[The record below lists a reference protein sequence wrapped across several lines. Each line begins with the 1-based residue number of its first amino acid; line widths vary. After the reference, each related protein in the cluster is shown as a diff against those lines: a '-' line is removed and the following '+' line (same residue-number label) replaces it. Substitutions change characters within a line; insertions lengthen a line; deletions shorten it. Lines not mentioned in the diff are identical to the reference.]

1 MCRLAS
7 GSAMNAKT
15 KMAMA
20 KFNKQGNDRPYF
32 SLLTVAYVSKLVI
45 FLILPSLILGNPR
58 YFNYNKNDI
67 AKILL
72 QVRGGQSSSGFSFRP
87 RPNVI
92 NPFKKSNNDHSSS
105 SSSSS
110 TTRFRNDQ
118 EEKQNKNDEELES
131 AKEQID
137 AFLSRDSRNSFIAR
151 VYAILSVQLFV
162 TAVSCML
169 FGLYF
174 PFADLRTVNSLTG
187 KVSPL
192 LWAPLVGV
200 SCVVV
205 HDEKISHSNNVK

>member
-1 MCRLAS
+1 
-7 GSAMNAKT
+7 MNSKT

-58 YFNYNKNDI
+58 YFNHNKNDI

-72 QVRGGQSSSGFSFRP
+72 QVRGGQSSSGFPFRP

-92 NPFKKSNNDHSSS
+92 NPFKKSNNDHSSSS

-205 HDEKISHSNNVK
+205 HDEKISHSNNIK